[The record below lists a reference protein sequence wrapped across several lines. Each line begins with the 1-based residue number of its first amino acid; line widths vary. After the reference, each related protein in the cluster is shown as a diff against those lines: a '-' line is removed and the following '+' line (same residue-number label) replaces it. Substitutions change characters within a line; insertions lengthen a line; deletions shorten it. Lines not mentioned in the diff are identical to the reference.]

1 MLQPLNK
8 YNGMNF
14 DEVNN
19 AIMDLWQPEI
29 PPHINGLLSHA
40 RVEEGATS
48 FFVYL
53 AALKRFIEAEKR
65 LPVSGKV
72 PDMISTPPVYLEL

>member
-1 MLQPLNK
+1 MNK
-8 YNGMNF
+8 FNAMNF
-14 DEVNN
+14 DECNN

-29 PPHINGLLSHA
+29 PPHINGLLDHA
-40 RVEEGATS
+40 RVEEGATP

-65 LPVSGKV
+65 LPISGKV
-72 PDMISTPPVYLEL
+72 PDMISTS